1 MSAIAADP
9 VIPITYDRT
18 KYSGVMASPV
28 VGKGRIQVENFTQTV
43 YPNGLTVT
51 RIHHNEIEVYDNK
64 AVISRHNLPQQ
75 LDQMA

>member
-1 MSAIAADP
+1 MNAIAADP

-28 VGKGRIQVENFTQTV
+28 VGKGRIQVEHFAQTV

-64 AVISRHNLPQQ
+64 AVISRHNQPHQV
-75 LDQMA
+75 DQMA